1 LAVLDQSERAALTRA
16 DDHLSELQNALET
29 AARSGALDDETFERL
44 DVTAREA
51 VARVNQDLPPQ
62 IDADARDEIR
72 RRLIYLLTLR
82 PEDGLLPLDI
92 ADRVLLETE
101 AIRHVMRDLLQE
113 QPPTEFRDA
122 GAVVRLLEEWLPAL
136 HVKQLAELLGISERQ
151 LQRRRNEGGSS
162 THRMELVGRL
172 IAILRHAWTDQGV
185 YEWFMRA
192 RQDLGGVAPIALLDS
207 AQHERALLMAAR
219 SGRVQGGV

>member
-1 LAVLDQSERAALTRA
+1 LSVLDQSERAALTRA
-16 DDHLSELQNALET
+16 DDQLSELQRALET
-29 AARSGALDDETFERL
+29 AARSGALDHETFERL
-44 DVTAREA
+44 DATAREA

-82 PEDGLLPLDI
+82 PEEGLLPLDI

-101 AIRHVMRDLLQE
+101 AIRHIMRDLLQE
-113 QPPTEFRDA
+113 QPPAELQDA
-122 GAVVRLLEEWLPAL
+122 GAVVQLLESWLPSL

-151 LQRRRNEGGSS
+151 LQRRRNEGGPSS
-162 THRMELVGRL
+162 HRMQLVARL
-172 IAILRHAWTDQGV
+172 IATLRYAWTNQGV
-185 YEWFMRA
+185 YEWFMRG
-192 RQDLGGVAPIALLDS
+192 RNDLNGVAPIDLLDD
-207 AQHERALLMAAR
+207 AQSERALILAAR